1 MEIIRSISPDGATV
15 IFDDADYSFR
25 QLNPEDLAAKRGDR
39 FKITLFTNRYRPN
52 HRITLRTN
60 VDGWIRDI
68 FGTYVFGGWN
78 FELERSN
85 YPQGLQLKFVLDGDY
100 GMEGESRFVTNEF
113 DHDFTD
119 DLGQFPWIINAPIV
133 FSEAP
138 PKFIHDYDNL
148 RNEDDL
154 SQQERFP
161 GNRDESILYDVIIIG
176 SGMGGGILADA
187 LSDAERKL
195 DVLVLDVGSVHAPTH
210 LSNVY
215 ADWDEITNERQVGH
229 YELEPGSNFLF
240 GAQMALGGRSIYWSG
255 IILRMQDWEY
265 SYWPESIGSF
275 LKDDGAKGYEH
286 AEVLMRKRKYLG
298 SFQEKVVSQLK
309 LRLPDLNIEDLPRT
323 RHQPNLNDQNQIDS
337 VLFNSTG
344 IFSTADLLSDSKAF
358 VGATGSEN
366 LTINLNHLVTEIR
379 PSSDNPKEVEEVV
392 CQDLASNTTRT
403 YRGKVIVLAAG
414 SVESPK
420 IFQQSN
426 LTDAS
431 GKAGVGLTDHP
442 YLFSSQYTIP
452 KGNPL
457 WGDLNHAKVLLW
469 AGDARRNHYP
479 FYTELLINP
488 WYWTV
493 RRADDDLWQR
503 QPEELRTTQITM
515 KFGFSNELVDSNWVR
530 SQGSDRKAKIK
541 VNNLFL
547 SDQSKEQAR
556 LFRNRIL
563 DALEI
568 PGDRNEGMGLAQ
580 HGGTINHSGG
590 TLRIGPKGQGVVDEN
605 LRFHDYDNLYAADV
619 SVFPYIPTANPSLTL
634 GALALRLSDHL
645 QDRFGV

>member
-1 MEIIRSISPDGATV
+1 MELIGTSSPNENTIIFDEAAYAVRQLSPD
-15 IFDDADYSFR
+15 
-25 QLNPEDLAAKRGDR
+25 DLAAKRGDR
-39 FKITLFTNRYRPN
+39 FTITLFTNRYRPN
-52 HRITLRTN
+52 HQITIRNN
-60 VDGWIRDI
+60 VDGWTRDI
-68 FGTYVFGGWN
+68 FGVYTFGGWN
-78 FELERSN
+78 FTLERSN
-85 YPQGLQLKFVLDGDY
+85 YPAGLEFKFVLDGQY
-100 GMEGESRFVTNEF
+100 WMEGNNLFVTNQF
-113 DHDFTD
+113 DHNFTD
-119 DLGQFPWIINAPIV
+119 DPQQFPEIFNPTIIFPNAP
-133 FSEAP
+133 S
-138 PKFIHDYDNL
+138 KFLHGYDNL
-148 RNEDDL
+148 RNEDGL
-154 SQQERFP
+154 SEQERFP
-161 GNRDESILYDVIIIG
+161 GNRDQSILYDVIIIG

-187 LSDAERKL
+187 LSDAERNI
-195 DVLVLDVGSVHAPTH
+195 DVLVLDVGSLHTPTH

-255 IILRMQDWEY
+255 IILRMQNWEY
-265 SYWPESIGSF
+265 SYWPNSIQTF
-275 LKDDGAKGYEH
+275 LQDEGGKGYER
-286 AEVLMRKRKYLG
+286 AEILMRKRKYLG
-298 SFQEKVVSQLK
+298 QFQERVISRLK
-309 LRLPDLNIEDLPRT
+309 NRLPDLNIEDLPRS
-323 RHQPNLNDQNQIDS
+323 RHQPDLNAQNQIDS

-344 IFSTADLLSDSKAF
+344 VFSTADLLSDSKAF

-366 LTINLNHLVTEIR
+366 LTINLNHLVTEIK
-379 PSSDNPKEVEEVV
+379 PNPDNPQEVQQVV

-426 LTDAS
+426 LTDDS
-431 GKAGVGLTDHP
+431 GKVGVGLTDHP

-452 KGNPL
+452 RDNPL
-457 WGDLNHAKVLLW
+457 WGDLNHSKVLLW
-469 AGDARRNHYP
+469 AGNASKNNYP
-479 FYTELLINP
+479 FYAELLINP

-515 KFGFSNELVDSNWVR
+515 KFGFSNELVDDNWVR
-530 SQGSDRKAKIK
+530 SQGTDLKAKIK

-547 SDQSKEQAR
+547 SDQAKEQAR

-568 PGDRNEGMGLAQ
+568 PGDRNQGMGLAQ

-590 TLRIGPKGQGVVDEN
+590 TLRIGSRGQGVVDEN
-605 LRFHDYDNLYAADV
+605 LRFHNYDNLYAADV

-645 QDRFGV
+645 KTRFGL